1 MDCSPKRA
9 RGTNIREEQDLFS
22 VVHASIVTAMHCRE
36 GAQMSGMIRGFLVT
50 LLAIGLISI
59 LALPGGPMMRG
70 AESATPSQCV
80 ACHTDAAKL
89 KALTPPDPPA
99 AETGEG

>member
-1 MDCSPKRA
+1 M
-9 RGTNIREEQDLFS
+9 NIGEQHDLFGA
-22 VVHASIVTAMHCRE
+22 VHPGATSMRSRVR
-36 GAQMSGMIRGFLVT
+36 AQMSGMIRGFLVV

-59 LALPGGPMMRG
+59 LALPGGPMMRS
-70 AESATPSQCV
+70 AESATSNQCV

>member
-1 MDCSPKRA
+1 MRSRVRA
-9 RGTNIREEQDLFS
+9 RI
-22 VVHASIVTAMHCRE
+22 I
-36 GAQMSGMIRGFLVT
+36 GMIPGGLVS
-50 LLAIGLISI
+50 LLVLS
-59 LALPGGPMMRG
+59 LVSMLTLPGSPTLKS
-70 AESATPSQCV
+70 AESATSNQCV

>member
-1 MDCSPKRA
+1 MRSRVRA
-9 RGTNIREEQDLFS
+9 RINNMIP
-22 VVHASIVTAMHCRE
+22 
-36 GAQMSGMIRGFLVT
+36 SG
-50 LLAIGLISI
+50 LLHLLLLSLISM
-59 LALPGGPMMRG
+59 LTLPGILTLKS

>member
-1 MDCSPKRA
+1 MRF
-9 RGTNIREEQDLFS
+9 RVRTRI
-22 VVHASIVTAMHCRE
+22 H
-36 GAQMSGMIRGFLVT
+36 GMIPGGLVR
-50 LLAIGLISI
+50 LLLLSLISM
-59 LALPGGPMMRG
+59 LTLPGGLTPIS

>member
-1 MDCSPKRA
+1 MRSRV
-9 RGTNIREEQDLFS
+9 RTRIN
-22 VVHASIVTAMHCRE
+22 
-36 GAQMSGMIRGFLVT
+36 GMIPGSLVR
-50 LLAIGLISI
+50 LLLLSLISM
-59 LALPGGPMMRG
+59 LTLPGGLTPIS